1 MAVCFFKYLEPV
13 TLTIDRKSKKYNNTS
28 RNDRGDSHLSSFFWI
43 PKNPFSSCKNKEMRR
58 EEKQVVFLGN
68 KMKNDKF
75 ITSYESLKRNFLS
88 QNYLQS
94 LPQSSACGSTEVSC
108 LTWGGG
114 RAFNWMS
121 HPFQCKLEADN
132 INKYKRHNTVA
143 DKRKHVPVNVLSCWH
158 NWDELRLSISS
169 RQAC

>member
-1 MAVCFFKYLEPV
+1 MTEETVISAHFSESRRTPSAAVR
-13 TLTIDRKSKKYNNTS
+13 TKK
-28 RNDRGDSHLSSFFWI
+28 W
-43 PKNPFSSCKNKEMRR
+43 
-58 EEKQVVFLGN
+58 EEKKNRLFFLGN

-75 ITSYESLKRNFLS
+75 LTSYESLKRNFLS

-94 LPQSSACGSTEVSC
+94 LPQSSACGSTGVSC

-121 HPFQCKLEADN
+121 HSFQCKLEADN